1 MFDLELTGS
10 FLIAGIFIL
19 SLLNINAQI
28 MEANTI
34 NNMNVSAQEN
44 AVGIAEMLRQ
54 DLYKIGFGLSS
65 PEMSVTAYNDSG
77 ITFIADIDQN
87 GIPDTVSYRLGSR
100 NEAVETENENDRF
113 LYRSVNGEEYDVA
126 LGITSF
132 NVSVFDAQQKPV
144 ATMEDIRIISVSF
157 TVETPFYFG
166 DNTGRAEWKGSIVP
180 NNLRTL

>member
-44 AVGIAEMLRQ
+44 AVGIAGMIRQ

-65 PEMSVTAYNDSG
+65 PEASVVAYNDSG

-87 GIPDTVSYRLGSR
+87 GIPDTVSYRLGAR
-100 NEAVETENENDRF
+100 NETAETENDNDRY
-113 LYRSVNGEEYDVA
+113 LYRAVNGDESDVA
-126 LGITSF
+126 IGLTSF
-132 NVSVFDAQQKPV
+132 NVSVYDAQNNP
-144 ATMEDIRIISVSF
+144 AALLTDIRIISISF
-157 TVETPFYFG
+157 TVETPFSFG
-166 DNTGRAEWKGSIVP
+166 GKTGRAEWKGSLVP

>member
-1 MFDLELTGS
+1 MFDIELTGS

-19 SLLNINAQI
+19 SLLNINAQV

-44 AVGIAEMLRQ
+44 AVGIAQMLRQ

-65 PEMSVTAYNDSG
+65 PETSITACNDSG

-100 NEAVETENENDRF
+100 NEVVETENINDRF
-113 LYRSVNGEEYDVA
+113 LYRSVNGVEHDVA
-126 LGITSF
+126 IGLSSF
-132 NVSVFDAQQKPV
+132 NVSVSDAQKNPAASLSDV
-144 ATMEDIRIISVSF
+144 RIITLSF

-166 DNTGRAEWKGSIVP
+166 DKTGRAEWKGSIVP